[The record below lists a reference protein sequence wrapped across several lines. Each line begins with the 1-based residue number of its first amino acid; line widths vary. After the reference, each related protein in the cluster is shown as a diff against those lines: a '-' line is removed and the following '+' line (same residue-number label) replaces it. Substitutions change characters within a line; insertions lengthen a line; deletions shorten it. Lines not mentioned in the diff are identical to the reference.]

1 MKPTVRRLGRLA
13 LLAIFCFGVALG
25 VGAYLFALIFA
36 VEAAA
41 CHDLSSL
48 DEMRRHA
55 AWLTAGRFSF
65 HCIFLLEISG
75 LSVASPPLPVA
86 REVGRQHF
94 ASNL

>member
-1 MKPTVRRLGRLA
+1 MKPTVRRLRQLA

-55 AWLTAGRFSF
+55 GSQPDSF
-65 HCIFLLEISG
+65 DALGISG
-75 LSVASPPLPVA
+75 GADCA
-86 REVGRQHF
+86 RWAR
-94 ASNL
+94 